1 MRKPRDQAR
10 VQNRRVLPCIN
21 SNRFG
26 RSQALGN
33 SRHAPPADRSTMWQS
48 IGVVFGPSKMRPT
61 RGTKPLGDTRN
72 HRRLFDPSMRKLYDN
87 PRNFISPVDYRS
99 LTGRAIDISL
109 KLRDIPEQSSIEHS
123 SRLGLRPSVLK
134 GQKFYAV
141 FPCVAK
147 ILRCDHFGPGPPA
160 LSPNT
165 RDLVRLLPCTRFD
178 RNG

>member
-26 RSQALGN
+26 KSQALGN

-134 GQKFYAV
+134 DKILRRV
-141 FPCVAK
+141 PLSAK

>member
-1 MRKPRDQAR
+1 
-10 VQNRRVLPCIN
+10 
-21 SNRFG
+21 
-26 RSQALGN
+26 
-33 SRHAPPADRSTMWQS
+33 MWQS

-99 LTGRAIDISL
+99 LTGRAIDTL
-109 KLRDIPEQSSIEHS
+109 KLRDIPEQSSIGHS

-141 FPCVAK
+141 SPCPLK
-147 ILRCDHFGPGPPA
+147 SFGATTSAQGLP
-160 LSPNT
+160 LSPQT
-165 RDLVRLLPCTRFD
+165 PVTS
-178 RNG
+178 